1 MCRAMARSDDD
12 NVRAVLVDVGEEA
25 APLDI
30 AGWLQV
36 LARAA
41 KTGDR
46 LNAAARQRLSAA
58 GAYAAEE
65 GIALPTTVDAW
76 LTAGWVVWR
85 TADASGPA
93 PDVARRAGVMM
104 RVLDDGAKA
113 LAEGYIRAQQSA
125 VRRDESARATLLD
138 WLLGGAAPDRVL
150 EAAGRLGV
158 DIGGRRSVI
167 VVGEVSEAILD
178 RFREAGA
185 LAAPR
190 AGTVVAVLTGRVP
203 RGPETAGLGRPGL
216 GVAGIRASYGEALR
230 ALDVAQRLQLRGVV
244 PYADVLPEALIGQ
257 DRATL
262 RELVDSTL
270 APLRGTRSGGPQYV
284 ETAATWLQEGLSVA
298 ATARALD
305 VHERTVRYRL
315 ARIAKLTGL
324 DLQHADDRFRLELA
338 VRGERLLD
346 AAGPT
351 PD

>member
-1 MCRAMARSDDD
+1 MPIKTLEQD
-12 NVRAVLVDVGEEA
+12 VRAVLSDVGEEA
-25 APLDI
+25 SALDI
-30 AGWLQV
+30 AGWVQL
-36 LARAA
+36 LGRSA
-41 KTGDR
+41 KSGE
-46 LNAAARQRLSAA
+46 RLSAA
-58 GAYAAEE
+58 AKARLSSAGSLAAEE
-65 GIALPTTVDAW
+65 AVALPVAVDTW

-85 TADASGPA
+85 TVEATGSAD
-93 PDVARRAGVMM
+93 DVSRRAGIMM

-113 LAEGYIRAQQSA
+113 LAEGYVGAQQRA
-125 VRRDESARATLLD
+125 VRRDEGARATLLD
-138 WLLGGAAPDRVL
+138 WLLGGASPDRVM

-158 DIGGRRSVI
+158 DMGGRRSVL
-167 VVGEVSEAILD
+167 VVGEVSETILE

-190 AGTVVAVLTGRVP
+190 AGTTVAVLTGRVP
-203 RGPETAGLGRPGL
+203 RGPETAGLGRPAL

-230 ALDVAQRLQLRGVV
+230 ALDVAQRLNLRGVV

-257 DRATL
+257 DRSTL

-270 APLRGTRSGGPQYV
+270 EPLRTTRSGGPQYV

-305 VHERTVRYRL
+305 VHERTIRYRL

-346 AAGPT
+346 VAEPS
-351 PD
+351 

>member
-1 MCRAMARSDDD
+1 MAPDPHAKD
-12 NVRAVLVDVGEEA
+12 VRAVIADVGEQA
-25 APLDI
+25 AELDLSSWV
-30 AGWLQV
+30 GLLQ
-36 LARAA
+36 RSA
-41 KTGDR
+41 KSGDR
-46 LNAAARQRLSAA
+46 LSPAARSRLTSA
-58 GAYAAEE
+58 GAHAADA
-65 GIALPTTVDAW
+65 GLPLPTAVDAW

-85 TADASGPA
+85 DAGAEGDAKAIS
-93 PDVARRAGVMM
+93 RRAGVMM

-113 LAEGYIRAQQSA
+113 LADGYVRAQQSA

-138 WLLGGAAPDRVL
+138 WLLGGMPPDRVM

-190 AGTVVAVLTGRVP
+190 AGTTVAVLTGRAP

-216 GVAGIRASYGEALR
+216 GVAGIRTSYGEALR
-230 ALDVAQRLQLRGVV
+230 ALDVARRLGLRGVV
-244 PYADVLPEALIGQ
+244 PYTDVLPEALIGQ

-262 RELVDSTL
+262 RELVESTL
-270 APLRGTRSGGPQYV
+270 DPLRSRRSGGPQYV
-284 ETAATWLQEGLSVA
+284 ETVETWLQEGLSVA
-298 ATARALD
+298 ATARALQ

-346 AAGPT
+346 QAEPA
-351 PD
+351 